1 MRLYLLPLLT
11 SLNLLLTACGTGT
24 TTNVV
29 VNNNSSESSCTVPW
43 FTNATAIS
51 LINSWADGLQAYN
64 ATNNTDIYVSAGQ
77 THLNLLSLH

>member
-1 MRLYLLPLLT
+1 MRLYLVPLLT

-29 VNNNSSESSCTVPW
+29 INNNSSESSCTVPG

-51 LINSWADGLQAYN
+51 LV
-64 ATNNTDIYVSAGQ
+64 TP
-77 THLNLLSLH
+77 